1 MRLGMLIAYCFV
13 RQIFDGACMALPL
26 DSYLGV
32 HPQALKLS
40 AQRSEVL
47 ATNLANADTPNY
59 KARDVD
65 FKSALSS
72 AAGASNLQM
81 AAAHGSN
88 ARYLP
93 LDQQSTAGEAHTLYR
108 VPLAPSLDGNTV
120 DAQVEQANF
129 AQNAIRYQAS
139 LTFLN
144 AKFRS
149 LVTAITGQ

>member
-1 MRLGMLIAYCFV
+1 MPM
-13 RQIFDGACMALPL
+13 PL

-47 ATNLANADTPNY
+47 AANMANADTPNY

-65 FKSALSS
+65 FKTALAASANGSS
-72 AAGASNLQM
+72 GGLKLATTGAVNAQHIAL
-81 AAAHGSN
+81 AHNGN
-88 ARYLP
+88 GTDAN
-93 LDQQSTAGEAHTLYR
+93 TLYR

-120 DAQVEQANF
+120 DVHVEQSNF

-139 LTFLN
+139 LAFLN
-144 AKFRS
+144 GKFRS
-149 LVTAITGQ
+149 LITAITGQ

>member
-1 MRLGMLIAYCFV
+1 
-13 RQIFDGACMALPL
+13 MAMPL

-40 AQRSEVL
+40 AQRNEVL

-65 FKSALSS
+65 FKSALANAATAGSLKMS
-72 AAGASNLQM
+72 ATGTNNAQHIALTQAAGS
-81 AAAHGSN
+81 SN
-88 ARYLP
+88 A
-93 LDQQSTAGEAHTLYR
+93 QTLYR

-129 AQNAIRYQAS
+129 AQNAVRYQAS
-139 LTFLN
+139 LSFLN

>member
-1 MRLGMLIAYCFV
+1 MPM
-13 RQIFDGACMALPL
+13 PL

-47 ATNLANADTPNY
+47 AANLANADTPNY

-65 FKSALSS
+65 FKTAMASASGNTSGNSGGTLKLATTGTANAQHIGLAQNGS
-72 AAGASNLQM
+72 GADAN
-81 AAAHGSN
+81 
-88 ARYLP
+88 
-93 LDQQSTAGEAHTLYR
+93 TLYR

-120 DAQVEQANF
+120 DVHVEQSNF

-139 LTFLN
+139 LSFLN
-144 AKFRS
+144 GKFRS
-149 LVTAITGQ
+149 LMTAITGQ

>member
-1 MRLGMLIAYCFV
+1 MPM
-13 RQIFDGACMALPL
+13 PL

-47 ATNLANADTPNY
+47 AANMANADTPNY

-65 FKSALSS
+65 FKTALAASA
-72 AAGASNLQM
+72 N
-81 AAAHGSN
+81 GS
-88 ARYLP
+88 
-93 LDQQSTAGEAHTLYR
+93 TGGLYR

-120 DAQVEQANF
+120 DVHVEQANF
-129 AQNAIRYQAS
+129 AQNAIRYQSS
-139 LTFLN
+139 LAFLSG
-144 AKFRS
+144 KFRS

>member
-1 MRLGMLIAYCFV
+1 MPGPI
-13 RQIFDGACMALPL
+13 

-40 AQRSEVL
+40 AQRSELL
-47 ATNLANADTPNY
+47 AANMANADTPEY

-65 FKSALSS
+65 FKKVLAAS
-72 AAGASNLQM
+72 AAQGGNLAMTQTGSASTQ
-81 AAAHGSN
+81 HI
-88 ARYLP
+88 P
-93 LDQQSTAGEAHTLYR
+93 LTPNTASSGGVAQTQYR

-139 LTFLN
+139 LSFLN
-144 AKFRS
+144 GKFRS
-149 LVTAITGQ
+149 LMTAITGQ

>member
-1 MRLGMLIAYCFV
+1 MP
-13 RQIFDGACMALPL
+13 LPL
-26 DSYLGV
+26 DTYLGI

-47 ATNLANADTPNY
+47 AANLANADTPNY

-65 FKSALSS
+65 FKSALAAS
-72 AAGASNLQM
+72 ATSGGNLKMVTTGTAQAEFIPL
-81 AAAHGSN
+81 AANGSTTN
-88 ARYLP
+88 A
-93 LDQQSTAGEAHTLYR
+93 QTLYR

-139 LTFLN
+139 LQFISG
-144 AKFRS
+144 KFRA
-149 LVTAITGQ
+149 LMTAITGQ

>member
-1 MRLGMLIAYCFV
+1 MP
-13 RQIFDGACMALPL
+13 LPL

-40 AQRSEVL
+40 ARRSEVL
-47 ATNLANADTPNY
+47 AANMANADTPDY

-65 FKSALSS
+65 FKSALAAS
-72 AAGASNLQM
+72 AGGSGRLQM
-81 AAAHGSN
+81 TATGAANVRHIATTRDDGVS
-88 ARYLP
+88 AQP
-93 LDQQSTAGEAHTLYR
+93 LYR
-108 VPLAPSLDGNTV
+108 IPLAPSLDGNTV

-139 LTFLN
+139 LSFLN